1 MKNKL
6 GIYIHVPFCAAKC
19 SYCDFYSLS
28 GKLEQRDAYVERLL
42 TELVQQSSACQ
53 DYTVDTVYFGG
64 GTPSLL
70 GGARIAR
77 IVDTIRAHYAL
88 EPDAELTAEANPDSM
103 TDDFLTISRAAGIN
117 RLSMGIQSA
126 NDRELHAIG
135 RIHTFAQAQDAFFRA
150 RRAGF
155 ANLSVDLMYALPG
168 QSMEQL
174 CASLDSLLDL
184 QPEHLSCYGL
194 TLEAHTPLD
203 FCVESGAAHISAY
216 MLKLEEGTPYFR
228 KKESL
233 NLPDE
238 DTVADMYLA
247 MSERLSTN
255 GFEHYEISNFAKPG
269 FASRHNSRYWKQSPY
284 LGFGPGAH
292 GDFAGQRYEIPRDL
306 SAWLRGEAQPEREDE
321 HEIDRAAE
329 YIMLSLRTSAGF
341 DAEFYTKQFSADP
354 APVER
359 ALSRLPKQYV
369 HHTGSRWSLTED
381 GFLISNAVIVSV
393 LEEI

>member
-77 IVDTIRAHYAL
+77 IVDTVRAHYAL
-88 EPDAELTAEANPDSM
+88 EPDAEITAEANPDSM
-103 TDDFLTISRAAGIN
+103 TDDFLMVSRTSGVN

-126 NDRELHAIG
+126 NDCELRAIG

-155 ANLSVDLMYALPG
+155 ANLSVDLMYALPN
-168 QSMEQL
+168 QRMEQL
-174 CASLDSLLDL
+174 CASLDALLDL

-194 TLEAHTPLD
+194 TLEAHTPL
-203 FCVESGAAHISAY
+203 G
-216 MLKLEEGTPYFR
+216 
-228 KKESL
+228 
-233 NLPDE
+233 
-238 DTVADMYLA
+238 
-247 MSERLSTN
+247 
-255 GFEHYEISNFAKPG
+255 
-269 FASRHNSRYWKQSPY
+269 
-284 LGFGPGAH
+284 
-292 GDFAGQRYEIPRDL
+292 
-306 SAWLRGEAQPEREDE
+306 
-321 HEIDRAAE
+321 
-329 YIMLSLRTSAGF
+329 
-341 DAEFYTKQFSADP
+341 
-354 APVER
+354 
-359 ALSRLPKQYV
+359 
-369 HHTGSRWSLTED
+369 
-381 GFLISNAVIVSV
+381 
-393 LEEI
+393 

>member
-77 IVDTIRAHYAL
+77 IVDTVRAHYAL
-88 EPDAELTAEANPDSM
+88 EPDAEITAEANPDSM
-103 TDDFLTISRAAGIN
+103 TDDFLTVSRASGVN

-126 NDRELHAIG
+126 NDRELRAIG

-155 ANLSVDLMYALPG
+155 ANLSVDLMYALPN
-168 QSMEQL
+168 QRMEQL
-174 CASLDSLLDL
+174 CASLDALLDL

-194 TLEAHTPLD
+194 TLEAHTPLGRQHP
-203 FCVESGAAHISAY
+203 VLPAGTTVVTGSKAPISALVPAHTAILPVSDMRFRAIY
-216 MLKLEEGTPYFR
+216 PRGCAAKRSRNARTNTRLTAPRNTSCCHSGLPPVLTRSFTPNNFR
-228 KKESL
+228 QTPPLL
-233 NLPDE
+233 NGRCRVCPNNMSIIPALDGRSPR
-238 DTVADMYLA
+238 TV
-247 MSERLSTN
+247 
-255 GFEHYEISNFAKPG
+255 
-269 FASRHNSRYWKQSPY
+269 
-284 LGFGPGAH
+284 
-292 GDFAGQRYEIPRDL
+292 
-306 SAWLRGEAQPEREDE
+306 
-321 HEIDRAAE
+321 
-329 YIMLSLRTSAGF
+329 
-341 DAEFYTKQFSADP
+341 FSFP
-354 APVER
+354 MP
-359 ALSRLPKQYV
+359 
-369 HHTGSRWSLTED
+369 
-381 GFLISNAVIVSV
+381 
-393 LEEI
+393 

>member
-77 IVDTIRAHYAL
+77 IVDIIRAHYAL
-88 EPDAELTAEANPDSM
+88 EPDAEITAEANPDSM
-103 TDDFLTISRAAGIN
+103 TDDFLTVSRASGVN

-126 NDRELHAIG
+126 NDRELRAIG

-155 ANLSVDLMYALPG
+155 ANLSVDLMYALPN
-168 QSMEQL
+168 QRMEQL
-174 CASLDSLLDL
+174 CASLDALLDL

-194 TLEAHTPLD
+194 TLEAHTPLGRQHP
-203 FCVESGAAHISAY
+203 V
-216 MLKLEEGTPYFR
+216 
-228 KKESL
+228 
-233 NLPDE
+233 LPDE
-238 DTVADMYLA
+238 DTQADMYLA
-247 MSERLSTN
+247 VCDRMRRA

-321 HEIDRAAE
+321 HEIDRTAE

-393 LEEI
+393 LELSLIHI